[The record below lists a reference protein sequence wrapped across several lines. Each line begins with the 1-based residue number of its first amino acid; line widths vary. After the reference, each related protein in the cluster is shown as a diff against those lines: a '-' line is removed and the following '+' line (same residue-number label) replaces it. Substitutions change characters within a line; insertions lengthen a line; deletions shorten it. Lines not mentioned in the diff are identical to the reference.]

1 MSDKR
6 FESSK
11 SESPHKFVPLLAI
24 GAGLSLASG
33 AIGSWQANKQQRK
46 AERKEKQSRKEMNRL
61 KDIYSNLDTS
71 NPYLNMENT
80 MEDLTVN
87 QQQAQFQQQQFQQS
101 QANIM
106 DSLKGAA
113 GGGGVAALA
122 QQLAQSGQL
131 ASQQASASIGQQEA
145 ANQRAERAAAGR
157 IQDMERQGELISREQ
172 EKDKQSTLLNMSQM
186 ETSAYMQQGQQA
198 EQAKWDAISSGVSNV
213 ASFAGADGTF
223 GFGG

>member
-11 SESPHKFVPLLAI
+11 SDSPHKFVPLLAI

-33 AIGSWQANKQQRK
+33 AVGAWQASKQQRK
-46 AERKEKQSRKEMNRL
+46 AERKEKESRREMNRL

-106 DSLKGAA
+106 DSLRGAA

-122 QQLAQSGQL
+122 QQLAHSGQL

-172 EKDKQSTLLNMSQM
+172 EKDKQSTLLNMAQM
-186 ETSAYMQQGQQA
+186 ETSAYMQQ
-198 EQAKWDAISSGVSNV
+198 EQDAQRAKWDSITSGVS
-213 ASFAGADGTF
+213 GALDMV
-223 GFGG
+223 GGLGGI